1 MLNCGTLL
9 SDSDKK
15 TIQSL
20 TMANMWVTYNGF
32 GYDHVNDKYKVL
44 FVLCS
49 NSAHFSEKVTRIYTF
64 GGNTWTT
71 IRNFPCPPA
80 RYNKKFVSGT
90 LNWVIGNK
98 DVGSNQAIIL
108 SLDLEKETYNEVLLP
123 KHDVYF
129 KVNLMLGVLGN
140 YICVCF
146 DYNKTNWDFWLMKKY
161 GVVESWMMMIHCQQL
176 QHCVQNTFDF
186 VEPLFFENGIILLRT
201 FNKFVLYNLNNG
213 NLECP
218 LICYSILLSQYI
230 HHEGLVSPQ

>member
-1 MLNCGTLL
+1 
-9 SDSDKK
+9 
-15 TIQSL
+15 
-20 TMANMWVTYNGF
+20 
-32 GYDHVNDKYKVL
+32 
-44 FVLCS
+44 
-49 NSAHFSEKVTRIYTF
+49 
-64 GGNTWTT
+64 
-71 IRNFPCPPA
+71 
-80 RYNKKFVSGT
+80 VSGT
-90 LNWVIGNK
+90 LNWIIGNK
-98 DVGSNQAIIL
+98 DVGSNKAIIL

-218 LICYSILLSQYI
+218 LICYSILLSQYER
-230 HHEGLVSPQ
+230 EGDRIK